1 MTLRLSTWLLT
12 LRTLRQF
19 PRNPMIVGMSSSP
32 VLMMFIVF
40 GALFES
46 VRHLPGFPTDNYFEY
61 LAPMAVLLTTVPGI
75 AQAAVALAT
84 DLQNRYF
91 YKLMT
96 TPASIGSIMLGRL
109 LGDSIRL
116 YVQGGAILLLALA
129 LGAHVETGLPGALL
143 MLLIGTLFGLVT
155 FGVLTTN
162 LALKTKDPALIQ
174 AIFPMSFL
182 LIFLTTAFQTKGQIE
197 SGVLRAIVDAN
208 PAEHVLRPMRELML
222 SGYDWEGIGVAF
234 LVIVGLGV
242 IGLPLTIRNYRS
254 VYR

>member
-1 MTLRLSTWLLT
+1 MLLKAKKEAGQIGRNHPPRHRPGGRRLGDRPPEPLL
-12 LRTLRQF
+12 L
-19 PRNPMIVGMSSSP
+19 
-32 VLMMFIVF
+32 
-40 GALFES
+40 
-46 VRHLPGFPTDNYFEY
+46 
-61 LAPMAVLLTTVPGI
+61 
-75 AQAAVALAT
+75 QAHDDTGLDRVDHA
-84 DLQNRYF
+84 R
-91 YKLMT
+91 
-96 TPASIGSIMLGRL
+96 PP

-129 LGAHVETGLPGALL
+129 LGAHVETGLLGALL

-222 SGYDWEGIGVAF
+222 SGYDWQGIGVAF